1 MYWIASL
8 RVNYSENALKKKLY
22 YLILYK
28 SYEFLWIHSILIVLT
43 QILICTYSSVLP
55 LQFKFSS
62 QKLNRKLAFSI
73 SFWLV
78 LRLWWSDDERLNYK
92 RQSRTQDK
100 HISSSLI
107 LCSEGWKRALT
118 VMWLF
123 GKRNERFLQGDFALL
138 SLGRNESV
146 TTVTVTWFYEIMPP
160 PPFPNNSNIKVLEG
174 SFLWISL

>member
-1 MYWIASL
+1 MK
-8 RVNYSENALKKKLY
+8 NALKRKTVLFNTIQNSKV
-22 YLILYK
+22 
-28 SYEFLWIHSILIVLT
+28 LWIHSILIVLP

-73 SFWLV
+73 SFWPV

-92 RQSRTQDK
+92 RPSRTQDK

-160 PPFPNNSNIKVLEG
+160 PPSQTTPT
-174 SFLWISL
+174 